1 MQNIIKRRSF
11 EVFIFNHV
19 HQNQM
24 TKKYSPH
31 LKITWINYY
40 FKPTEKDKE
49 HLRLVNTSY
58 YRHHFILVTKRTFSL
73 KRLEPTV
80 CQRDDTAVGRCN
92 KIGQLERE
100 FTYAGNAMVWGQRY
114 RRSINHRAGGDVEL
128 FLEVVTAPHRS
139 ARLFMQGA
147 SAHYFA
153 SHLSDA
159 VVCRKFES
167 RYLLLDLRAMS
178 APSPFRVARYTT
190 IYYDW
195 SWYCLLSSCLLKF
208 EAGS

>member
-1 MQNIIKRRSF
+1 MLSKHRCRR
-11 EVFIFNHV
+11 
-19 HQNQM
+19 
-24 TKKYSPH
+24 
-31 LKITWINYY
+31 
-40 FKPTEKDKE
+40 
-49 HLRLVNTSY
+49 
-58 YRHHFILVTKRTFSL
+58 HFIPVTARTFSL
-73 KRLEPTV
+73 KRLKPTV
-80 CQRDDTAVGRCN
+80 CQRDDIAVGRCN
-92 KIGQLERE
+92 KIVQLERE

-178 APSPFRVARYTT
+178 VA
-190 IYYDW
+190 I
-195 SWYCLLSSCLLKF
+195 
-208 EAGS
+208 